1 MNTRTTSRNGL
12 WLAAVVL
19 PVVTILLFGLIG
31 GMDQLNS
38 WISGIALGCAEAAI
52 LVFIGFIIHVR
63 KAASSGAPFYIAS
76 GVIIVIYAVSV
87 LLEVILLGYLFKLPE
102 SSYFMIHLITFL
114 GFSVVLG
121 LVALAGK
128 YAGAHERKE
137 SDHLAVKKDT
147 VAWIGGIRRKL
158 GEMPGENLHSLDR
171 QMAELEETLRYSDP
185 ITHTSLYEVEHMIQ
199 QKIAMLEDQVAL
211 IGETQSEQRD
221 ELVEQTVHI
230 IRDILRTVQ
239 DRNTELLRAKAGST

>member
-1 MNTRTTSRNGL
+1 MNTRTTSRNRL
-12 WLAAVVL
+12 WLAAVAL
-19 PVVTILLFGLIG
+19 PVVTILLFGLISG
-31 GMDQLNS
+31 NVQLNA

-52 LVFIGFIIHVR
+52 LVFIGFVMHQR
-63 KAASSGAPFYIAS
+63 KAASSGAPFHIAS
-76 GVIIVIYAVSV
+76 GVIIGIYTISV

-102 SSYFMIHLITFL
+102 SSYLMIHLITFL

-121 LVALAGK
+121 LIALAGK

-137 SDHLAVKKDT
+137 GDHLSVKQET

-158 GEMPGENLHSLDR
+158 GEMPGENIHLLDR

-211 IGETQSEQRD
+211 IGETQAEQRD

-230 IRDILRTVQ
+230 ICDILRTVQ
-239 DRNTELLRAKAGST
+239 DRNTELLKTKAGST

>member
-31 GMDQLNS
+31 GMVQLNS
-38 WISGIALGCAEAAI
+38 WISGIAIGCAEAAI
-52 LVFIGFIIHVR
+52 LVFIGFIIHGR
-63 KAASSGAPFYIAS
+63 KAASSAAPFYIAS

-137 SDHLAVKKDT
+137 SDHLAVKKET

-158 GEMPGENLHSLDR
+158 GEMPGENIHSLDQ

-211 IGETQSEQRD
+211 IGETQAEQRD
-221 ELVEQTVHI
+221 ELTEQTIHI

>member
-1 MNTRTTSRNGL
+1 MSTRTTSRNGL
-12 WLAAVVL
+12 WLAAAVL
-19 PVVTILLFGLIG
+19 PVLTILLFGLIG
-31 GMDQLNS
+31 GIVQLNA

-52 LVFIGFIIHVR
+52 LVFIGFVVHRR
-63 KAASSGAPFYIAS
+63 KAASPGAPFYIAS
-76 GVIIVIYAVSV
+76 GVIIGVYAISV

-121 LVALAGK
+121 LIGLAGK
-128 YAGAHERKE
+128 YAGAHEQKE
-137 SDHLAVKKDT
+137 SDHLAVKKET

-158 GEMPGENLHSLDR
+158 GEMPGENIHSLDR

-199 QKIAMLEDQVAL
+199 QKIALLEDQVAL
-211 IGETQSEQRD
+211 IGETQAEQRD
-221 ELVEQTVHI
+221 ELAEQTIHI

-239 DRNTELLRAKAGST
+239 DRNTELLKAKAGST

>member
-31 GMDQLNS
+31 GMVQLNS
-38 WISGIALGCAEAAI
+38 WISGIALGCAESAI
-52 LVFIGFIIHVR
+52 LVFIGFIIYGR
-63 KAASSGAPFYIAS
+63 KAALSGAPFYIAS

-137 SDHLAVKKDT
+137 SDHLAVKKET
-147 VAWIGGIRRKL
+147 VAWIEGIRRKL
-158 GEMPGENLHSLDR
+158 GEMPGENIHSLDR

-185 ITHTSLYEVEHMIQ
+185 ITDTSLYEVEHMIQ

-211 IGETQSEQRD
+211 IGETQAEQRD
-221 ELVEQTVHI
+221 ELAEQTIHI

>member
-1 MNTRTTSRNGL
+1 MSTRTTSRNGL
-12 WLAAVVL
+12 WLAAAVFPVL
-19 PVVTILLFGLIG
+19 TILLFGLFG
-31 GMDQLNS
+31 GNVQLNA

-52 LVFIGFIIHVR
+52 LVFIGFVVHR
-63 KAASSGAPFYIAS
+63 HKAGSPRAPFYIAS
-76 GVIIVIYAVSV
+76 GVIIGVYAFSA

-121 LVALAGK
+121 LIGLTGK
-128 YAGAHERKE
+128 YAGAHEQKE
-137 SDHLAVKKDT
+137 SDHLAVKKET

-158 GEMPGENLHSLDR
+158 GEMPGENIHSLDR

-199 QKIAMLEDQVAL
+199 QKIALLEDQVAL
-211 IGETQSEQRD
+211 IGETQAEQRD
-221 ELVEQTVHI
+221 ELAEQTVHI

-239 DRNTELLRAKAGST
+239 DRNTELLKAKVGST